1 MKVAL
6 KENNNNKH
14 AFRESDD
21 VQIQKYTMI
30 NVSKYIY
37 DLEGGNKI
45 SYRIL
50 KEFKK

>member
-30 NVSKYIY
+30 NISKYI
-37 DLEGGNKI
+37 LRPWEWEHN
-45 SYRIL
+45 
-50 KEFKK
+50 